1 MGNLS
6 KLSRHVMKHRH
17 RLGLILMLAIFIGAV
32 YACWSMVSTIDLYQL
47 HAALIAVPPHWIV
60 GAVLAAVGSYVML
73 LGYEWSATRYAGVQ
87 VPSRALVM
95 AGACASAVGNAIG
108 LSMLSGGAVR
118 YRLYFPHG
126 IEPADV
132 ARMSAFV
139 SLALGCAL
147 PPLAAVAALIHVNAA
162 AMALHLSRTWVV
174 GISCAVLAGYL
185 LLVLVLATRRSAH
198 RPTPFTRQFHL
209 WRWRFRLPNMVLS
222 GLQLLITLLDVI
234 CASAVLYL
242 LIPGDIP
249 FTTFMMVYLLALAT
263 GVLSHVPGGFGVFE
277 MIILSAFKGQV
288 GDAPLVAAI
297 VLYRA
302 IYVLLPLVLACL
314 ALLGCELVRLR
325 RRHRK
330 AS

>member
-1 MGNLS
+1 MSNLS
-6 KLSRHVMKHRH
+6 KWLRQLMKYRHQ
-17 RLGLILMLAIFIGAV
+17 LGVTLVIAIFVGAV
-32 YACWSMVSTIDLYQL
+32 YACWSMVSSVDLCKL
-47 HAALIAVPPHWIV
+47 HEALMAVPSVWIV
-60 GAVLAAVGSYVML
+60 GAVFAAIGSYVML
-73 LGYEWSATRYAGVQ
+73 LGYEWSATRYAGVR

-95 AGACASAVGNAIG
+95 AGTCASAVGNAIG

-126 IEPADV
+126 IEPVDI

-147 PPLAAVAALIHVNAA
+147 PPLAAVAALIHVEAA
-162 AMALHLSRTWVV
+162 AMALHLPCGWVI
-174 GISCAVLAGYL
+174 GISIVVLVGYL
-185 LLVLVLATRRSAH
+185 LLVGVLITRRSSL
-198 RPTPFTRQFHL
+198 RPTPFTRQFHF
-209 WRWRFRLPNMVLS
+209 WHWRFRLPNMVLS

-263 GVLSHVPGGFGVFE
+263 GVLSHIPGGVGVFE
-277 MIILSAFKGQV
+277 AIILSAFKDTV
-288 GDAPLVAAI
+288 GEAPLVAAI

-314 ALLGCELVRLR
+314 ALLCCELVRLR
-325 RRHRK
+325 RHRQ
-330 AS
+330 SP

>member
-1 MGNLS
+1 MSNLS
-6 KLSRHVMKHRH
+6 KLSNCLIKYRHQ
-17 RLGLILMLAIFIGAV
+17 LGVALIVAIFVGAV
-32 YACWSMVSTIDLYQL
+32 YACWSMVSSINLQQL
-47 HAALIAVPPHWIV
+47 HAALVAVPPQWIV

-73 LGYEWSATRYAGVQ
+73 LGYEWSATRYAGVS

-147 PPLAAVAALIHVNAA
+147 PPLAAVAALIHIDAA
-162 AMALHLSRTWVV
+162 ALALHLSRSWVI
-174 GISCAVLAGYL
+174 GIGIIVLAGYL
-185 LLVLVLATRRSAH
+185 LLVGILATRRSAH
-198 RPTPFTRQFHL
+198 CPTPFTRQFHF

-222 GLQLLITLLDVI
+222 ALQLLITLLDVI

-263 GVLSHVPGGFGVFE
+263 GVLSHIPGGFGVFE

-288 GDAPLVAAI
+288 GEAPLLAAI
-297 VLYRA
+297 LLYRA
-302 IYVLLPLVLACL
+302 IYVLLPLLLACL
-314 ALLGCELVRLR
+314 VLLGCELVRLR
-325 RRHRK
+325 HRRRHLP
-330 AS
+330 

>member
-1 MGNLS
+1 MSNLS
-6 KLSRHVMKHRH
+6 KLSSRLMKYRHQ
-17 RLGLILMLAIFIGAV
+17 LGVALIVAIFVGAV
-32 YACWSMVSTIDLYQL
+32 YACWSMVRSINLSQL
-47 HAALIAVPPHWIV
+47 HAALVAVPPQWIV

-73 LGYEWSATRYAGVQ
+73 LGYEWSATRYAGVS

-147 PPLAAVAALIHVNAA
+147 PPLAAVAALIHVDAA
-162 AMALHLSRTWVV
+162 AQALHLSRSWVI
-174 GISCAVLAGYL
+174 GIGIAVLVGYL
-185 LLVLVLATRRSAH
+185 LLVGILATRRSAH
-198 RPTPFTRQFHL
+198 CPTPFTRQFHL
-209 WRWRFRLPNMVLS
+209 WHWRFRLPNMVLS
-222 GLQLLITLLDVI
+222 ALQLLITLLDVI

-263 GVLSHVPGGFGVFE
+263 GVLSHIPGGFGVFE
-277 MIILSAFKGQV
+277 MIILSAFKGSV
-288 GDAPLVAAI
+288 GEAPLLAAI
-297 VLYRA
+297 LLYRA

-314 ALLGCELVRLR
+314 ALLCCELVRLR
-325 RRHRK
+325 RHRS

>member
-1 MGNLS
+1 MTNLS
-6 KLSRHVMKHRH
+6 KLSKHLMKYRHQ
-17 RLGLILMLAIFIGAV
+17 LGMAMMLAIFVGAV
-32 YACWSMVSTIDLYQL
+32 CACWSMVSSINLAQL
-47 HAALIAVPPHWIV
+47 HAALVAVSPQWII
-60 GAVLAAVGSYVML
+60 GAVLAAVGSYIML
-73 LGYEWSATRYAGVQ
+73 LGYEWSATRYAGVR

-95 AGACASAVGNAIG
+95 AGTCASAVGNAIG

-162 AMALHLSRTWVV
+162 ALALHLSQEWVI
-174 GISCAVLAGYL
+174 GIAVAVLVGYL
-185 LLVLVLATRRSAH
+185 LLVLLLATRRSTH
-198 RPTPFTRQFHL
+198 QPTPFTRQFHL
-209 WRWRFRLPNMVLS
+209 WHWRFRLPNMVLS

-263 GVLSHVPGGFGVFE
+263 GVLSHIPGGFGVFE

-288 GDAPLVAAI
+288 GEAPLLAAI
-297 VLYRA
+297 LLYRG

-314 ALLGCELVRLR
+314 ALLGCELVRVRQR
-325 RRHRK
+325 RN
-330 AS
+330 AP

>member
-1 MGNLS
+1 
-6 KLSRHVMKHRH
+6 
-17 RLGLILMLAIFIGAV
+17 MLVIFIGAV
-32 YACWSMVSTIDLYQL
+32 CVCWSMIRSINLAQL
-47 HAALIAVPPHWIV
+47 HAALVAVSPQWIV
-60 GAVLAAVGSYVML
+60 GAMLAAIGSYIML
-73 LGYEWSATRYAGVQ
+73 LGYEWSATRYAGVR
-87 VPSRALVM
+87 VPSRVLVM
-95 AGACASAVGNAIG
+95 AGTCASAVGNAIG

-147 PPLAAVAALIHVNAA
+147 PPLAAVAALIHINAA
-162 AMALHLSRTWVV
+162 AQALHLSRAWVV
-174 GISCAVLAGYL
+174 GIAVAVLIGYF
-185 LLVLVLATRRSAH
+185 VLVILLATHRSTH
-198 RPTPFTRQFHL
+198 RPTPLTRQFHL
-209 WRWRFRLPNMVLS
+209 WHWRFRLPNMVLS
-222 GLQLLITLLDVI
+222 GLQLVITLLDVI

-288 GDAPLVAAI
+288 GEAPLLAAI
-297 VLYRA
+297 LLYRG
-302 IYVLLPLVLACL
+302 IYVLLPLMLACL
-314 ALLGCELVRLR
+314 ALLGCELVRIWQQR
-325 RRHRK
+325 N
-330 AS
+330 AT